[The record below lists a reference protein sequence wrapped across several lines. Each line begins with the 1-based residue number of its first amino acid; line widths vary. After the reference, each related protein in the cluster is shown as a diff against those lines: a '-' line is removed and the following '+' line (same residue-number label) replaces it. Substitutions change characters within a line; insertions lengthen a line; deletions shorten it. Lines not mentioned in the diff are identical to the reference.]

1 MSLQKYCHYMNVLK
15 ISIHAHLHML
25 RCHCRHHHAAMEG
38 GGQHRARV
46 FFTANCPE
54 KCVMRSWYRLVVKT
68 VFFSGF
74 ILSYKLPFDRMMV
87 LSKSSEMVKKH

>member
-54 KCVMRSWYRLVVKT
+54 MCDAFMVQAC
-68 VFFSGF
+68 GQNC
-74 ILSYKLPFDRMMV
+74 ILWWIYLII
-87 LSKSSEMVKKH
+87 